1 MYSTDSRSRREK
13 VRDRVQDG
21 AGPNCSDKWGANHP

>member
-13 VRDRVQDG
+13 DRVQDG
-21 AGPNCSDKWGANHP
+21 AGPNYSDKWGANRP